1 MPELILHLLFF
12 AFGRHKAKPKPPR
25 PLEARLATRVI
36 VLLAVVPTG
45 VVAALGVV
53 LADESAPGWLLW
65 LGVGLAGG
73 VVLVAAFIARLV
85 RQPLAAAEGPDVQAE
100 IAETV
105 RRAAACLTLG
115 GLGVT
120 APIFW
125 PAAVVLAALALRLMD
140 QHRVS
145 GLKRFGAEALFAAAL
160 LGLSAVETL
169 VAAGVLGLA
178 VLAAGRV

>member
-12 AFGRHKAKPKPPR
+12 AFGRHKARPAPPR
-25 PLEARLATRVI
+25 PLAARLATRVI
-36 VLLAVVPTG
+36 VFLAVIPAA
-45 VVAALGVV
+45 VVAGMVVV
-53 LADESAPGWLLW
+53 LADRSAPDWWLG
-65 LGVGLAGG
+65 LGVGLAGAFG
-73 VVLVAAFIARLV
+73 LVAAFIARLV
-85 RQPLAAAEGPDVQAE
+85 RQPLVAAEGPDVEAE
-100 IAETV
+100 TAETV
-105 RRAAACLTLG
+105 RRAAACLALG

-178 VLAAGRV
+178 AFATGWM